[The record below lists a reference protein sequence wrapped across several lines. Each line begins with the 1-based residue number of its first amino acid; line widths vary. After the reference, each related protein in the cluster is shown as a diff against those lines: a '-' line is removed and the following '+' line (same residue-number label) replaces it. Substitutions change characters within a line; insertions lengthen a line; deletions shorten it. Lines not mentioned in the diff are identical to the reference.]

1 MPWRSISAFI
11 LCSKCQSSKTFEGGG
26 YRATITS
33 AYSFMILWE
42 WYWAKDNKNP
52 SKELAS
58 CEHMCESLSWWGR
71 GGRRVTGDPR
81 GSRGDEHSAQNF
93 NLHHN
98 SPVPQSPASSDLGQC
113 RSLSALVTP
122 LFSEIPISSITRFS
136 GTFVTYCLP
145 LTPAQLDY
153 ELSEGMNLFKMY
165 QKKKKTKREVFI
177 ISLFYFF
184 TWADFHKN
192 SDMLCAMLWVYL
204 LECLP
209 QKDDVHITDWSP
221 SSWLIPGGLQL
232 PRERGDKR
240 VFAKQYYLCELLGL
254 WINSHGL

>member
-1 MPWRSISAFI
+1 MSVIQNIWR
-11 LCSKCQSSKTFEGGG
+11 GG

-33 AYSFMILWE
+33 VYSFMILWE

-58 CEHMCESLSWWGR
+58 CEHMCESLSRWGR

-93 NLHHN
+93 NLHRN

-165 QKKKKTKREVFI
+165 QKKKKPKGRFLLFLYFIFSPGPIFTRTPTCFVQCCGCICLNVFPRRTMSI
-177 ISLFYFF
+177 LQTEAQAVGSSPVAYSCQGNEAIS
-184 TWADFHKN
+184 
-192 SDMLCAMLWVYL
+192 VYL
-204 LECLP
+204 LNN
-209 QKDDVHITDWSP
+209 ITS
-221 SSWLIPGGLQL
+221 
-232 PRERGDKR
+232 
-240 VFAKQYYLCELLGL
+240 V
-254 WINSHGL
+254 NS

>member
-1 MPWRSISAFI
+1 MSVIQNIWR
-11 LCSKCQSSKTFEGGG
+11 GG

-33 AYSFMILWE
+33 VYSFMILWE

-58 CEHMCESLSWWGR
+58 CEHMCESLSRWGR

-93 NLHHN
+93 NLHRN

-165 QKKKKTKREVFI
+165 QKKKKNQKGGFYYFSI
-177 ISLFYFF
+177 LF
-184 TWADFHKN
+184 FHLGRF
-192 SDMLCAMLWVYL
+192 SQELRHALCNAVGVSAWMS
-204 LECLP
+204 
-209 QKDDVHITDWSP
+209 SP
-221 SSWLIPGGLQL
+221 EGRCPYYRLKPKQLAHPRWLTA
-232 PRERGDKR
+232 
-240 VFAKQYYLCELLGL
+240 AKGTRR
-254 WINSHGL
+254 